1 MPRSRSRRRVVAL
14 ACLLAVA
21 AAAGGVVALSGGSG
35 ARCDGIDFERFRASE
50 PGGPSSPRIA
60 LADTMVRCGVLGGK
74 GRAEVRRL
82 LGAPPPGGLRDEWL
96 YELGQR
102 GPADLDSSQLLVI
115 FRGDRVIEARIVE
128 T

>member
-1 MPRSRSRRRVVAL
+1 MVAL
-14 ACLLAVA
+14 GCLLAVV
-21 AAAGGVVALSGGSG
+21 AAAGGVVALSGGAG
-35 ARCDGIDFERFRASE
+35 ARCDGIDFERFRATE
-50 PGGPSSPRIA
+50 PGGTSSPRIA
-60 LADTMVRCGVLGGK
+60 LADTIVRCGALDGK
-74 GRAEVRRL
+74 RRAEVRRL

-102 GPADLDSSQLLVI
+102 GPADLDSSQMLVT